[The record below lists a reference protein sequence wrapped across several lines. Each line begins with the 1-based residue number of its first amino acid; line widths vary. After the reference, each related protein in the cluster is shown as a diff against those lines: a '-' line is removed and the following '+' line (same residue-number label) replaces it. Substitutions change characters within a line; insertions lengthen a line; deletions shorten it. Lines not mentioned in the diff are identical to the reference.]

1 MLKQSAEAGRAA
13 VVPATFGNFFV
24 ASAGAGAALAGLLF
38 LAVTAGAIKSVG
50 YGAPVERRSVSSSAF
65 LGLINAFFISMAGL
79 IPDTNLGITALL
91 AGLASAILMAFVG
104 RELAIGQPWRAAAR
118 RIALVALSVLLYL
131 LECWRGVQLIG
142 NASDAAPV
150 AALAS
155 LLLIVYA
162 VALLRVWELVGAQR
176 RGVLGQLSP
185 LRDLDEQ
192 PR

>member
-1 MLKQSAEAGRAA
+1 M
-13 VVPATFGNFFV
+13 VPATFGNFFV

-38 LAVTAGAIKSVG
+38 LAVTAEAIKSVD

-150 AALAS
+150 TALAS

>member
-1 MLKQSAEAGRAA
+1 MQAERHLLSSSCSPARSSDMLKQTAEAGRAA

-91 AGLASAILMAFVG
+91 AHSKAEPGL
-104 RELAIGQPWRAAAR
+104 RA
-118 RIALVALSVLLYL
+118 
-131 LECWRGVQLIG
+131 
-142 NASDAAPV
+142 
-150 AALAS
+150 
-155 LLLIVYA
+155 
-162 VALLRVWELVGAQR
+162 
-176 RGVLGQLSP
+176 
-185 LRDLDEQ
+185 
-192 PR
+192 